1 MTKRLL
7 GLLLVVLATLVV
19 VPTFVTRTQA
29 ANMEEYDINDA
40 INYAERNW
48 DNGRGL
54 CAQFVS
60 ECLNY
65 GGVDAYGMRVV
76 DLYNELLAK
85 EYGKSYK
92 LTLTNGK
99 SGSIRMS
106 DNEGKVKKGDPI
118 FYYCNVCKNYEHV
131 VLCNGVNN
139 DGYIQD
145 YAHNKAH
152 NGKKQ
157 TYTYR
162 HCGSDNW
169 TIYSISIDNGGTL
182 KTPEVKSI
190 GGTAK
195 GIEVKWDAVKFADSY
210 NVYRKVPGGKWTVF
224 EDIKG
229 TTYTDTTAQNGKTYI
244 YTVRARNEK
253 TMSAFKPSAEYKFVD
268 EIAFTSIKAT
278 TNGVKLV
285 WNKNEAATSYYL
297 YRSVDGG
304 KWVRYAVIKGNSKTT
319 YTDTNVESGKT
330 YKYRV
335 RGLAGSS
342 VGAYDSTGV
351 CISFVNTPVLK
362 SVQNT
367 KDGISF
373 KWNSVKGAT
382 GYRVYRRA
390 ATDKG
395 WTYLGVVKS
404 TTYNDKKV
412 QNDVTYTYT
421 SRAVFKNSLSAF
433 ESGITLKHIKTPE
446 ITSIE
451 SVDNGLAIEWEEVSG
466 VSGYYL
472 YRKAPGE
479 KSWTRIATVRNGNE
493 YVDTNVT
500 EGVEYTYTVKAFFDK
515 TVSSYNADGMTHK
528 FIRKNENEFDVPE
541 ADTESDDID

>member
-7 GLLLVVLATLVV
+7 GLLLVVLATLIVI
-19 VPTFVTRTQA
+19 PTFATKTKA
-29 ANMEEYDINDA
+29 ADTKEYDIGDA
-40 INYAERNW
+40 ITYAEKNW

-65 GGVDAYGMRVV
+65 GGVDAYAMRVV

-118 FYYCNVCKNYEHV
+118 FYYCNVCDNFEHV
-131 VLCNGVNN
+131 VLCNGVNGS
-139 DGYIQD
+139 GYIQD

-169 TIYSISIDNGGTL
+169 TIYSISIDNGDTL

-190 GGTAK
+190 TGTAK
-195 GIEVKWDAVKFADSY
+195 GVEVKWDAVKFADSY
-210 NVYRKVPGGKWTVF
+210 NVYRKQPGGKWSVYKN
-224 EDIKG
+224 IKT
-229 TTYTDTTAQNGKTYI
+229 TTYTDTTAENGKTYV
-244 YTVRARNEK
+244 YTVRACNNK
-253 TMSAFKPSAEYKFVD
+253 TISGFKPSAEYVFVD
-268 EIAFTSIKAT
+268 KIAFTSISAT
-278 TNGVKLV
+278 TKGVKLV
-285 WNKNEAATSYYL
+285 WDKNTAATSYYL
-297 YRSVDGG
+297 YRSVDGS
-304 KWVRYAVIKGNSKTT
+304 KWARYAVIKGTTTT

-335 RGLAGSS
+335 RGVSGSS
-342 VGAYDSTGV
+342 VGCYDATGI

-367 KDGISF
+367 KDGISL

-390 ATDKG
+390 TADKG
-395 WTYLGVVKS
+395 WTYLGVIKG

-412 QNDVTYTYT
+412 QNEVTYTYT
-421 SRAVFKNSLSAF
+421 VRAVLKNSLSAF
-433 ESGITLKHIKTPE
+433 ESGLTLKHIKTPE
-446 ITSIE
+446 ITSVV
-451 SVDNGLAIEWEEVSG
+451 SVDDGLAIQWESVSG

-479 KSWTRIATVRNGNE
+479 KNWTRIATVRNNNE
-493 YVDTNVT
+493 YVDENVT

-515 TVSSYNADGMTHK
+515 TVSSYNAKGVTHK
-528 FIRKNENEFDVPE
+528 VLRKNENELEIPD
-541 ADTESDDID
+541 ADGKSDDID